1 MPPFLFEVNM
11 NTIAAISTPDA
22 AGGIAMIRISGEDAI
37 RIADEIFTAAN
48 HVKVTEMRG
57 YTCAYGTVS
66 DGQEALDDVVLTVFR
81 APHSYTGEDTV
92 EITCHG
98 GIYLTKRIL
107 MTVYLHG
114 AEPAAPGEFTKRAF
128 LNGKLT
134 LSQAESV
141 MDLIQADGASAL
153 RVAQYA
159 KEGRLG
165 REMRGISDELVDLM
179 SALAYWLDDA
189 EECPPELER
198 TTLTAKLNSIYTKLR
213 EMSARYQDGLV
224 LRNGIRT
231 VLLGKPN
238 AGKSSVMNWLCGT
251 NRSIV
256 TDIAGTT
263 RDVITEQVKIGEF
276 TLLLSDTAGLRETD
290 NTIESIGISQAYQAL
305 DQADLVLYVADAN
318 VGMTDEDTELL
329 EKCAGHHTVLI
340 WNKTDLSDA
349 APPEMPIPV
358 VQIAAIYEKS
368 TEQLAAVLK
377 DLFGQSAGASG
388 AIPLNERQNLLIL
401 RASEAVRSGIETA
414 ESGNELD
421 MMYADLEMAAS
432 YLREIEGEDVT
443 DDVIDGVFSKFCV
456 GK

>member
-1 MPPFLFEVNM
+1 M

-198 TTLTAKLNSIYTKLR
+198 TTLTAKLNSIDTKLQ
-213 EMSARYQDGLV
+213 ELSARYQDGLV

-318 VGMTDEDTELL
+318 VGMTDEDTDLL

-401 RASEAVRSGIETA
+401 RASEAVRSGIEAA

>member
-1 MPPFLFEVNM
+1 M

-165 REMRGISDELVDLM
+165 REMRGISDELVNLM

-198 TTLTAKLNSIYTKLR
+198 TTLTAKLNSIDTKLQ
-213 EMSARYQDGLV
+213 ELSARYQDGLV

-401 RASEAVRSGIETA
+401 RASEAVRSGIEAA

>member
-1 MPPFLFEVNM
+1 M

-37 RIADEIFTAAN
+37 RISDEIFTAAN

-141 MDLIQADGASAL
+141 MDLIQADSASAL

-198 TTLTAKLNSIYTKLR
+198 TTLTAKLNSIDTKLR

-401 RASEAVRSGIETA
+401 RASEAVRSGIEAA

>member
-1 MPPFLFEVNM
+1 M

-37 RIADEIFTAAN
+37 RIADEIFTASN
-48 HVKVTEMRG
+48 HIKVTEMRG
-57 YTCAYGTVS
+57 YSCAYGTVS
-66 DGQEALDDVVLTVFR
+66 DGQEILDDVVLTVFR

-98 GIYLTKRIL
+98 GIYLTKRML
-107 MTVYLHG
+107 LTVYLHG
-114 AEPAAPGEFTKRAF
+114 AEPAGPGEFTKRAF

-134 LSQAESV
+134 LSQAEAV
-141 MDLIQADGASAL
+141 MDLIQADGAAAL
-153 RVAQYA
+153 RTAQYA
-159 KEGRLG
+159 KDGRLG
-165 REMRGISDELVDLM
+165 REMHAISDELVDLM

-198 TTLTAKLNSIYTKLR
+198 TALTSQLNDIYTKLR
-213 EMSARYQDGLV
+213 EMSLRYQDGMV
-224 LRNGIRT
+224 LRNGIRS

-256 TDIAGTT
+256 TEIAGTT

-290 NTIESIGISQAYQAL
+290 NAIESIGISQAYQAL
-305 DQADLVLYVADAN
+305 DTADLVLYVVDAN
-318 VGMTDEDTELL
+318 AGMTDEDADLI
-329 EKCAGHHTVLI
+329 EKCAGHPLIMI

-349 APPEMPIPV
+349 PPPELQIPV
-358 VQIAAIYEKS
+358 VQIAAIFEK
-368 TEQLAAVLK
+368 TTDQLADVLK
-377 DLFGQSAGASG
+377 DLFLHSGAASG
-388 AIPLNERQNLLIL
+388 AVPLNERQNLLIV
-401 RASEAVRSGIETA
+401 RAAEAVAAGIEIA
-414 ESGNELD
+414 DSGSELD
-421 MMYADLEMAAS
+421 MMYADLETAAG
-432 YLREIEGEDVT
+432 YLREIEGENIT
-443 DDVIDGVFSKFCV
+443 EDVIDGVFSKFCV

>member
-1 MPPFLFEVNM
+1 M

-22 AGGIAMIRISGEDAI
+22 AGGIAMIRISGADAI

-48 HVKVTEMRG
+48 HIKVTEMRG
-57 YTCAYGTVS
+57 YSCAYGTIS
-66 DGQEALDDVVLTVFR
+66 DGAEILDDVVLTVFR
-81 APHSYTGEDTV
+81 TPHSYTGEDTV

-114 AEPAAPGEFTKRAF
+114 AEPAGHGEFTKRAF

-134 LSQAESV
+134 LSQAEAV
-141 MDLIQADGASAL
+141 MDIIQADGASAL
-153 RVAQYA
+153 RAAQYA
-159 KEGRLG
+159 KDGKLG
-165 REMRGISDELVDLM
+165 REMRAISGELIDLM

-189 EECPPELER
+189 EEFPPELER
-198 TTLTAKLNSIYTKLR
+198 ATLTEQLNGIYQKLR
-213 EMSARYQDGLV
+213 GMSERYQDGLV

-305 DQADLVLYVADAN
+305 DTADLVLYVTDAHT
-318 VGMTDEDTELL
+318 GFTEEDNALL
-329 EKCAGHHTVLI
+329 EKCRGRHVVLI
-340 WNKTDLSDA
+340 WNKTDLSDSE
-349 APPEMPIPV
+349 PPEMEFPV
-358 VQIAAIYEKS
+358 VQTAAIYEKTTDQMS
-368 TEQLAAVLK
+368 EVLRQIFEHSAGSAAAV
-377 DLFGQSAGASG
+377 
-388 AIPLNERQNLLIL
+388 PLNERQNLLIL
-401 RASEAVRSGIETA
+401 RAAESVAAGIAVA

-432 YLREIEGEDVT
+432 YLREIEGTDVT

>member
-1 MPPFLFEVNM
+1 M

-198 TTLTAKLNSIYTKLR
+198 TTLTAKLNSIDTKLQ
-213 EMSARYQDGLV
+213 ELSARYQDGLV

-368 TEQLAAVLK
+368 TKQLAAVLK

-401 RASEAVRSGIETA
+401 RASEAVRSGIEAA

>member
-1 MPPFLFEVNM
+1 M

-66 DGQEALDDVVLTVFR
+66 DGQETLDDVVLTVFR
-81 APHSYTGEDTV
+81 TPHSYTGEDTV

-198 TTLTAKLNSIYTKLR
+198 TTLTAKLNSIDTKLR
-213 EMSARYQDGLV
+213 ELSARYQDGLV

-305 DQADLVLYVADAN
+305 DQADLVLYVADSN

-377 DLFGQSAGASG
+377 ELFGQSTGASG

-401 RASEAVRSGIETA
+401 RASEAVRSGIQAA

>member
-1 MPPFLFEVNM
+1 M

-22 AGGIAMIRISGEDAI
+22 AGGIAMIRISGAESL

-48 HVKVTEMRG
+48 RVKVTEMHG

-66 DGQEALDDVVLTVFR
+66 DGSEILDDVILTVFR

-107 MTVYLHG
+107 MMVYLHG
-114 AEPAAPGEFTKRAF
+114 AEPAGAGEFTKRAY
-128 LNGKLT
+128 LNGKLS
-134 LSQAESV
+134 LSQAEAV
-141 MDLIQADGASAL
+141 MDVIQADGESAL
-153 RVAQYA
+153 RLANYA
-159 KEGRLG
+159 KSGRLG
-165 REMRGISDELVDLM
+165 TEMGRISSTLVDLM

-198 TTLTAKLNSIYTKLR
+198 TGLTAQLSHICSQLR
-213 EMSARYQDGLV
+213 EMSARYRDGLV

-263 RDVITEQVKIGEF
+263 RDVVTEQVKIGAY
-276 TLLLSDTAGLRETD
+276 TLLLSDTAGLRKTD
-290 NTIESIGISQAYQAL
+290 NTIESIGITQAYREL
-305 DQADLVLYVADAN
+305 DKADLVLYVVDADEGIAS
-318 VGMTDEDTELL
+318 EDLEIL
-329 EKCAGHHTVLI
+329 EKCKNRRTVLI
-340 WNKTDLSDA
+340 WNKTDLTGDQ
-349 APPEMPIPV
+349 PPQIGIPV
-358 VQIAAIYEKS
+358 IQIAAIHEKT
-368 TEQLAAVLK
+368 TEQLDKVLSAFFGGGANVTAA
-377 DLFGQSAGASG
+377 A
-388 AIPLNERQNLLIL
+388 PLTERQNLLIC
-401 RASEAVRSGIETA
+401 RATEAVESAAEAAGSGC
-414 ESGNELD
+414 ELD
-421 MMYADLEMAAS
+421 MMYADLERAAKF
-432 YLREIEGEDVT
+432 LREIEGKEVT
-443 DDVIDGVFSKFCV
+443 EDVIDGVFSKFCV

>member
-1 MPPFLFEVNM
+1 M
-11 NTIAAISTPDA
+11 NTISAISTPDA
-22 AGGIAMIRISGEDAI
+22 AGGIAMIRISGADSI

-48 HVKVTEMRG
+48 HIKVTEMRG

-66 DGQEALDDVVLTVFR
+66 DGQEPIDDVVLTVFR

-114 AEPAAPGEFTKRAF
+114 AEPAGPGEFTKRAF

-134 LSQAESV
+134 LSQAEAV

-153 RVAQYA
+153 RIAQYA
-159 KEGRLG
+159 KEGKLG
-165 REMRGISDELVDLM
+165 REMHEISSELVDLM

-198 TTLTAKLNSIYTKLR
+198 TTLTAKLTAIRRKLHD
-213 EMSARYQDGLV
+213 MSARYQDGLV

-318 VGMTDEDTELL
+318 AGMTDEDTELL

-340 WNKTDLSDA
+340 WNKTDLSDS
-349 APPEMPIPV
+349 APPEIQIPT

-368 TEQLAAVLK
+368 TDQLRDVLRQI
-377 DLFGQSAGASG
+377 FAQTAGAPG
-388 AIPLNERQNLLIL
+388 AIPLNERQNLLIQQ
-401 RASEAVRSGIETA
+401 AAQAVRAGIEVA

-421 MMYADLEMAAS
+421 MMYADLETAAS
-432 YLREIEGEDVT
+432 YLREIEGENVT
-443 DDVIDGVFSKFCV
+443 DDVINGVFSKFCV

>member
-1 MPPFLFEVNM
+1 M

-37 RIADEIFTAAN
+37 RISDEIFTAAN

-98 GIYLTKRIL
+98 GIYLTKKIL

-198 TTLTAKLNSIYTKLR
+198 TTLTAKLNSIDTKLQ
-213 EMSARYQDGLV
+213 ELSARYQDGLV

-401 RASEAVRSGIETA
+401 RASEAVRSGIEAA

>member
-1 MPPFLFEVNM
+1 M

-57 YTCAYGTVS
+57 YTCAYGTVF
-66 DGQEALDDVVLTVFR
+66 DGQETLDDVVLTVFR

-198 TTLTAKLNSIYTKLR
+198 TTLIAKLNSIDTKLR
-213 EMSARYQDGLV
+213 EMSARYQEGLV

-263 RDVITEQVKIGEF
+263 RDVITEQVKISEF

-305 DQADLVLYVADAN
+305 DQADMVLYVADAN

-377 DLFGQSAGASG
+377 ELFGQSAGASG

-401 RASEAVRSGIETA
+401 RASEAVRSGIEAA

>member
-66 DGQEALDDVVLTVFR
+66 NGQEALDDVVLTVFR
-81 APHSYTGEDTV
+81 TPHSYTGEDTV

-198 TTLTAKLNSIYTKLR
+198 TSLTAKLNSIDTKLR
-213 EMSARYQDGLV
+213 EMSARYQEGLV

-263 RDVITEQVKIGEF
+263 RDVITEQVKISEF

-340 WNKTDLSDA
+340 WNKTDLCDA

-401 RASEAVRSGIETA
+401 RASEAVRSGIEA
-414 ESGNELD
+414 SESGNELD

>member
-1 MPPFLFEVNM
+1 M

-22 AGGIAMIRISGEDAI
+22 AGGIAMIRISGAESM

-48 HVKVTEMRG
+48 RVKVTEMHG

-66 DGQEALDDVVLTVFR
+66 DGSEILDDVILTVFR

-114 AEPAAPGEFTKRAF
+114 AEPAGAGEFTKRAY
-128 LNGKLT
+128 LNGKLS
-134 LSQAESV
+134 LSQAEAV
-141 MDLIQADGASAL
+141 MDVIQADGESAL
-153 RVAQYA
+153 RLANYA
-159 KEGRLG
+159 KSGRLG
-165 REMRGISDELVDLM
+165 TEMGRISSTLVDLM

-198 TTLTAKLNSIYTKLR
+198 TELTAQLSHICSQLR
-213 EMSARYQDGLV
+213 EMSARYRDGLV

-263 RDVITEQVKIGEF
+263 RDVITEQVKIGAY

-290 NTIESIGISQAYQAL
+290 NTIESIGITQAYREL
-305 DQADLVLYVADAN
+305 DKADLVLYVVDADE
-318 VGMTDEDTELL
+318 GITSEDLEIL
-329 EKCAGHHTVLI
+329 EKCKNRRTVLI
-340 WNKTDLSDA
+340 WNKTDLTGDQ
-349 APPEMPIPV
+349 PPQIGIPV
-358 VQIAAIYEKS
+358 IQIAAIHEKT
-368 TEQLAAVLK
+368 TEQLEKVLSAFFGGGANVTAA
-377 DLFGQSAGASG
+377 A
-388 AIPLNERQNLLIL
+388 PLTERQNLLIC
-401 RASEAVRSGIETA
+401 RAAEAVESAAEAA
-414 ESGNELD
+414 ESGCELD
-421 MMYADLEMAAS
+421 MMYADLERAAK
-432 YLREIEGEDVT
+432 YLREIEGKEVT
-443 DDVIDGVFSKFCV
+443 EDVIDGVFSKFCV

>member
-1 MPPFLFEVNM
+1 M

-198 TTLTAKLNSIYTKLR
+198 TTLTAKLNSIDTKLQ

-401 RASEAVRSGIETA
+401 RASEAVRSGIEAA

>member
-1 MPPFLFEVNM
+1 M

-198 TTLTAKLNSIYTKLR
+198 TTLTAKLNSIDTKLQ
-213 EMSARYQDGLV
+213 ELSARYQDGLV

-401 RASEAVRSGIETA
+401 RASEAVRSGIEAA

>member
-1 MPPFLFEVNM
+1 M

-37 RIADEIFTAAN
+37 RIANEIFTAAN

-198 TTLTAKLNSIYTKLR
+198 TTLTAKLNSIDTKLQ
-213 EMSARYQDGLV
+213 ELSARYQDGLV

-401 RASEAVRSGIETA
+401 RASEAVRSGIEAA